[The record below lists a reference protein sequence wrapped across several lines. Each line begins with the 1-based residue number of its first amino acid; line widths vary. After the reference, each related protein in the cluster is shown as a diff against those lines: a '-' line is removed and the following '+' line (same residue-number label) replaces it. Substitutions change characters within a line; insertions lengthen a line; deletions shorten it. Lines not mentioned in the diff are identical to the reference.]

1 MRDRPRLH
9 LTHHCIRII
18 TAIILMLS
26 VGHAYAIE
34 EFQNLIV
41 TANAETV
48 RIGDTVQQ

>member
-1 MRDRPRLH
+1 MRDKLH
-9 LTHHCIRII
+9 ITHHCIRII
-18 TAIILMLS
+18 KTIILMLS
-26 VGHAYAIE
+26 VGNAYAIE